1 MGAIFLSYAR
11 EDRGCAEALARVLEG
26 AGHQVWWDRRI
37 ESGLEFAA
45 EIEAALDAADVVL
58 VLWSHQSIKSRWVRG
73 EAAIG
78 GDSGRL
84 VPALIDVAQPPIGLR
99 QFQAF
104 DLAG

>member
-11 EDRGCAEALARVLEG
+11 QDHACAEALAHVLEG

-58 VLWSHQSIKSRWVRG
+58 VLGPAIPSNRAGSATKRRS
-73 EAAIG
+73 AAIRG
-78 GDSGRL
+78 GWCR
-84 VPALIDVAQPPIGLR
+84 R
-99 QFQAF
+99 
-104 DLAG
+104 

>member
-11 EDRGCAEALARVLEG
+11 EDQACAEALARVLEA

-37 ESGLEFAA
+37 DSGTEFTG

-58 VLWSHQSIKSRWVRG
+58 VAWSKDSVKSRWVRD

-78 GDSGRL
+78 GDSGRRAIAAGHRL
-84 VPALIDVAQPPIGLR
+84 VGRVDW
-99 QFQAF
+99 
-104 DLAG
+104 